1 MLEASFYHR
10 AAFAA
15 AIARPDAMNESLNL
29 VLSLLQQMCVYLVI
43 AYLLSKTPLFLP
55 LMQVT
60 IRLPYRIACYLMFSM
75 FCIMGTYFGL
85 RIEDSIAN
93 TRAIGAVLGGLLGGP
108 AVGFLVG
115 LTGGLH
121 RYSMGG
127 FTALA
132 CAFSTVAEG
141 VIGGL
146 FHLYLIRGGRSDR
159 LFNPLT
165 VGLVTLFAEMV
176 QMTIILA
183 VARPFSEALH
193 LVQSI
198 ALPMLTANSVGAAM
212 FMRIL
217 LDRRTIIEK
226 QSSVFSARALK
237 IAARADGVLRSGFN
251 RENSMKVAQIIYED
265 TGVGAVA
272 ITDRVKILAF
282 IGIGDDHHLPGMH
295 ITSLQTL
302 EAINNN
308 QVIYADGNEVAYQCS
323 IDAHCPLGSA
333 LVIPLLGEDEQVI
346 GTIKLYEPKTKLF
359 STINRTLGEGIARL
373 LSNQILA
380 GRYERQKQ
388 LLAQS
393 EIKLLHAQ
401 VNPHFLFNTL
411 NTLSAVIRND
421 PERARHLVLNLSTFF
436 RKNLKRPSEEACL
449 RDEVEHVNAYLQI
462 ELARFNDRLS
472 VDIDVPDDLAETRLP
487 AFSLQ
492 PLVEN
497 AIKHGTSQLLGGGR
511 IHISACRDHGDL
523 MLTVEDNAG
532 LYEAKPGGDGLG
544 MNLVDRRLKNR
555 YGERYGLAVEHERD
569 VFTRIHMRIP
579 QETIAA

>member
-1 MLEASFYHR
+1 M
-10 AAFAA
+10 
-15 AIARPDAMNESLNL
+15 IESLNL
-29 VLSLLQQMCVYLVI
+29 VVSLMQQMCVYLVI
-43 AYLLSKTPLFLP
+43 AYLLSQTPLFIP
-55 LMQVT
+55 LMHVT
-60 IRLPYRIACYLMFSM
+60 IRLPYRIACYLVFSM

-108 AVGFLVG
+108 YVGLAVG

-132 CAFSTVAEG
+132 CAISTMTEG
-141 VIGGL
+141 LIGGM
-146 FHLYLIRGGRSDR
+146 FHRYMIQAGRHDK
-159 LFNPLT
+159 LLNPLT
-165 VGLVTLFAEMV
+165 AGLVTLCAEV
-176 QMTIILA
+176 AQMLIILL
-183 VARPFSEALH
+183 VARPFQDALH
-193 LVQSI
+193 LVESI

-226 QSSVFSARALK
+226 QSSVFSAKALK

-251 RENSMKVAQIIYED
+251 QENSMRVARIIYEE

-272 ITDRVKILAF
+272 ITDRTKTLAF
-282 IGIGDDHHLPGMH
+282 IGVGSDHHLPGMPV
-295 ITSLQTL
+295 TSLQTL
-302 EAINNN
+302 QAIESN

-323 IDAHCPLGSA
+323 IKPDCPLGAS
-333 LVIPLLGEDEQVI
+333 LVIPLQGEDDQVI
-346 GTIKLYEPKTKLF
+346 GAIKLYEPKTKLF

-411 NTLSAVIRND
+411 NTLSAVIRQD
-421 PERARHLVLNLSTFF
+421 PERARYLVQQFSTFF
-436 RKNLKRPSEEACL
+436 RKNLKRPSEEASL
-449 RDEVEHVNAYLQI
+449 RDEIEHVNAYLQI

-472 VDIDVPDDLAETRLP
+472 VEIDVADDLGDARMP

-497 AIKHGTSQLLGGGR
+497 AIKHGTSQMLSGGLIR
-511 IHISACRDHGDL
+511 IAARRDDGDL
-523 MLTVEDNAG
+523 LLTVEDNAG
-532 LYEAKPGGDGLG
+532 LYEAKQGGDGLG
-544 MNLVDRRLKNR
+544 MNLVDRRIKTR

-569 VFTRIHMRIP
+569 LFTRIKMRVP
-579 QETIAA
+579 LETVPA